1 MSELKEICIYIFR
14 HSFYKNLF
22 QNEKRKK
29 NEEIIEKEYGN
40 IIKSKIKGIQDLDG
54 NNLIKELN
62 FSFIG
67 YKYPDLNN
75 QNIKQIVLD
84 VFNLIKLSSNKKNII
99 IKFEKSFIKEFN
111 TLLNR
116 LETDKPFILFNFEE
130 QNIFYQNNLFNNFT
144 NPQYISYKKMI
155 LKNIIVK
162 LLLYFRKKLLL

>member
-1 MSELKEICIYIFR
+1 MSEIKEICIYIFG
-14 HSFYKNLF
+14 HDNSFYKNLF

-75 QNIKQIVLD
+75 QNIKQIILD
-84 VFNLIKLSSNKKNII
+84 VFNLIKSSSNKKNII
-99 IKFEKSFIKEFN
+99 IKFEKSFIKEFS

-116 LETDKPFILFNFEE
+116 
-130 QNIFYQNNLFNNFT
+130 
-144 NPQYISYKKMI
+144 
-155 LKNIIVK
+155 
-162 LLLYFRKKLLL
+162 

>member
-1 MSELKEICIYIFR
+1 M
-14 HSFYKNLF
+14 
-22 QNEKRKK
+22 
-29 NEEIIEKEYGN
+29 
-40 IIKSKIKGIQDLDG
+40 DG